1 MTQNR
6 RDRRPVVPGAAG
18 RKSSRGEDIATPAVE
33 FVPEPDGGRWR
44 IRSHDAVRQILRAT
58 TSTTQAGFNAE
69 MTIRGGAM
77 RQRPVIFQDGEA
89 HRRQRKAI
97 ARFFAPVTVST
108 KYREVMADR
117 ADVLIAEMTGAQRID
132 LAAVT
137 MRYSVAVAAKVV
149 GLTDS
154 DPDQMARRLD
164 AFFTMPPTTP
174 RADAGRFGRI
184 IEYVKALRSMPPM
197 LSFRRHDVL
206 PAIAARRSQPQ
217 HDVIS
222 HLIEQ
227 GYNDEEILIECVTYG
242 AAGMVTT
249 REFIS
254 MATWHLLENPALRER
269 YLAGEEEQRL
279 RILEEILRLEPI
291 VGNLLRRVTEPI
303 VIPGAGAGG
312 DDVTIPVGALV
323 DLSVQGANADDTAVG
338 PDPLQLCP
346 DRQLQP
352 GVRAEAMSFGDGAH
366 RCPGNVI
373 ALQESDVFL
382 QRLLR
387 LPVRLCS
394 QPRLEWE
401 ELIKAYAVRDIF
413 LAVDVDLDRVD

>member
-1 MTQNR
+1 MTQDR
-6 RDRRPVVPGAAG
+6 RDRCPVVSDAAG

-33 FVPEPDGGRWR
+33 FVPAPDGGRWR
-44 IRSHDAVRQILRAT
+44 VRSHDAVRQILRAT

-69 MTIRGGAM
+69 MAIRGGAM
-77 RQRPVIFQDGEA
+77 RQRPVLFQDGEA

-108 KYREVMADR
+108 RYREVMADR
-117 ADVLIAEMTGAQRID
+117 ADALIAEMTGTERID

-149 GLTDS
+149 GLTNS
-154 DPDQMARRLD
+154 DPDRMARRLD

-184 IEYVKALRSMPPM
+184 VEYVKALRSMPPM

-217 HDVIS
+217 QDVIS
-222 HLIEQ
+222 HLIDQ
-227 GYNDEEILIECVTYG
+227 GYSDEEILIECVTYG

-279 RILEEILRLEPI
+279 RLLEEILRLEPI

-303 VIPGAGAGG
+303 VIPGAGGAA
-312 DDVTIPVGALV
+312 DVTIPVGALV
-323 DLSVQGANADDTAVG
+323 DLSVQSANADDAAVG
-338 PDPLQLCP
+338 PDPLRLCP
-346 DRQLQP
+346 DRQPQS

-394 QPRLEWE
+394 RPRLEWE
-401 ELIKAYAVRDIF
+401 ELIKAYAVRDIL
-413 LAVDVDLDRVD
+413 LAVDVEPDRVA